1 MDLKEEKYIIDK
13 HKFNCPICQAKSANF
28 EVFNFEMIYE
38 TLDKKLCMLFLQC
51 KCCNGIS
58 AYLFKDFNLE
68 NSPALD
74 QLFSSYLIHNKNNHF
89 LNCNNK
95 YTSILRYDADTKIYN
110 SINDNIIMTI
120 PHSNITIH
128 PKIPNILK
136 DLLVEAETCL
146 INNAIIGASACVR
159 KAIYEFLKREK
170 AQGTH
175 YQEQIS
181 YVKTQHKNKNLDI
194 YFDII
199 IQIQGMTSYVLH
211 ENDCLFEKLNSNEI
225 RIYIQI
231 LNNLFVKIYVEPE
244 LLKEQ
249 QKYIQE
255 QYNKIKKS

>member
-1 MDLKEEKYIIDK
+1 MDLKEEKYIIDT

-146 INNAIIGASACVR
+146 INNAIIGASACVI
-159 KAIYEFLKREK
+159 KAIY
-170 AQGTH
+170 
-175 YQEQIS
+175 
-181 YVKTQHKNKNLDI
+181 
-194 YFDII
+194 
-199 IQIQGMTSYVLH
+199 
-211 ENDCLFEKLNSNEI
+211 
-225 RIYIQI
+225 
-231 LNNLFVKIYVEPE
+231 
-244 LLKEQ
+244 
-249 QKYIQE
+249 
-255 QYNKIKKS
+255 